1 MAYAPGGAK
10 AIVSTFLCEGVKNQ
24 LLFMLIM
31 FFLML
36 SHFFVESQVIK
47 SGKQIKLFI
56 LKLLSGWF
64 FSIRLQLDKVKQ
76 VNAAYESSGLPYPRS
91 PID

>member
-10 AIVSTFLCEGVKNQ
+10 AIVSKFLCEGVKNQ

-47 SGKQIKLFI
+47 SGKQIKIVYSEIIVWLVF
-56 LKLLSGWF
+56 
-64 FSIRLQLDKVKQ
+64 QDQ
-76 VNAAYESSGLPYPRS
+76 TPT
-91 PID
+91 